1 MRAAVVQTPGG
12 GFTVQD
18 VDIDRP
24 VDREVLM
31 EVRAAGLCHTDLTL
45 ATHGLGRL
53 RLPVVLG
60 HEIAGVVVATGPHV
74 TEFTA
79 GDHVVGCLVQWCGGC
94 PACLDGRPHQC
105 PHPEAT
111 LRDPGRHG
119 PRPRLGRAGRPVTQ
133 GMGLGGFAQR
143 ALVHANQLTAVPRRL
158 PFACAALLGCG
169 VLTGVGSVLN
179 GARVRAGE
187 TVAVIGVGGV
197 GLNAV
202 AGAAVAGASRI
213 VALDVQD
220 GRLRRAREFG
230 ATDVVNSADTDAAA
244 AVREMTGGGVR
255 HAFDIVGT
263 AATTRQAL
271 DMTAL
276 GGGVHVVGLAPGDG
290 ELTLSLPRLLLQQKR
305 VQGLI
310 MGAGD
315 PRRDI
320 PRYADLCLRGHLNLD
335 GLVSRRIALHE
346 IDTGYAA
353 LRDPEVARV
362 VVTSF

>member
-1 MRAAVVQTPGG
+1 MRAAVVEALGG

-18 VDIDRP
+18 VDVDRP
-24 VDREVLM
+24 AGREVLV
-31 EVRAAGLCHTDLTL
+31 EVRASGLCHTDLTL

-53 RLPVVLG
+53 TPPVVLG
-60 HEIAGVVVATGPHV
+60 HEIAGVVVDVGPAA
-74 TEFTA
+74 TEFA
-79 GDHVVGCLVQWCGGC
+79 VGDHVVGCLVQWCGDC
-94 PACLDGRPHQC
+94 PACLDGRSHQC
-105 PHPEAT
+105 LRPGAT
-111 LRDPGRHG
+111 LRDPGRQG
-119 PRPRLGRAGRPVTQ
+119 PRLSRAGRPVTQ
-133 GMGLGGFAQR
+133 GMGLGGFAER
-143 ALVHANQLTAVPRRL
+143 ALVHENQLTAVPRRL
-158 PFACAALLGCG
+158 PFTSAALLGCG

-202 AGAAVAGASRI
+202 GGAVVAGAARI
-213 VALDVQD
+213 VAVDVAAD
-220 GRLRRAREFG
+220 RLRRAREFG
-230 ATDVVNSADTDAAA
+230 ATDVVDATGTDPVA
-244 AVREMTGGGVR
+244 AVRELTGGGVR
-255 HAFDIVGT
+255 HAFDVVGT

-276 GGGVHVVGLAPGDG
+276 GGGVHVVGLAAAGG

-305 VQGLI
+305 IQGLI
-310 MGAGD
+310 MGAGN

-320 PRYADLCLRGHLNLD
+320 PRYADLCLRGLLNLD

-346 IDTGYAA
+346 IDAGYAA
-353 LRDPEVARV
+353 LADPGVARV